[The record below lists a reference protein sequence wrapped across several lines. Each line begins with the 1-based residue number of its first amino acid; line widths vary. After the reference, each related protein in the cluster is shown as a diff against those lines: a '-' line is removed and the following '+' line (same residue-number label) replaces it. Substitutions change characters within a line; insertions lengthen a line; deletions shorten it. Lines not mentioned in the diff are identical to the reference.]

1 MSDPVTNV
9 EIEDVLSSIRR
20 LVSEDA
26 RAGRSRTE
34 ARQAPPERLV
44 LTPSLRVHDGQG
56 AAPGAGDAPG
66 QGAPEA
72 AGPQPALPR
81 AERLEPIL
89 LTNPAE
95 APPEAAAPA
104 SVPEED
110 EEAPFI
116 AVEDERESAA
126 PVPLYPKARAL
137 PEAEA
142 RVRAMLRS
150 EAAERSGMEATEG
163 RETPDPAA
171 PEEPTAEPASQP
183 AGEDAAV
190 PQRAE
195 DSPSAPDTAEAEAAP
210 SAPSGAS
217 PSDAAAEP
225 APVGAQPRNRPGT
238 SGALA
243 RLVGEEVARAFV
255 EEITPAQDRAETG
268 RAAPAAAPE
277 AQGLDAGAQDTLTD
291 LAEIPA
297 RAPQE
302 ARAGEADA
310 DSPEGSERLEARSD
324 PAAQAEDQAEPQARA
339 GAEPAPEWLT
349 NAVARVAPM
358 TARPAPA
365 ATLDSKIAALEAL
378 VSRQRAAAPASD
390 RATFI
395 SRRREAEPAVS
406 AAAEP
411 EAPQPEATPAL
422 LADIDAALP
431 SGPAEPA
438 EDREAG
444 VIEAGAT
451 EPRATD
457 GDATEAGAAPEDDV
471 ATLWLSDDEE
481 AEAPAQRFDAA
492 RARREIEA
500 ESAALDLY
508 EAEDAEA
515 LDGDTGAEA
524 ARALTQSGYGALSE
538 RTEALEID
546 EALLRQMVSD
556 IVRQELQGVLGE
568 RITRNVRKLVRREIH
583 RVVMSQEFD

>member
-104 SVPEED
+104 AVPEED

-150 EAAERSGMEATEG
+150 EAAERSGTEATEG

-171 PEEPTAEPASQP
+171 PEEPAAEPASLP
-183 AGEDAAV
+183 AGEDAAA

-195 DSPSAPDTAEAEAAP
+195 DSGSGSEMAEAEAVP
-210 SAPSGAS
+210 SAPSGAI
-217 PSDAAAEP
+217 PSDTAAEP
-225 APVGAQPRNRPGT
+225 APVGAQPRTRPGT

-255 EEITPAQDRAETG
+255 EEITPAQDRASAG
-268 RAAPAAAPE
+268 SAAPAEAPE
-277 AQGLDAGAQDTLTD
+277 AQGLDADPQDGAAPQAGTD
-291 LAEIPA
+291 GADAQAGADGADAREDIAPPA
-297 RAPQE
+297 RA
-302 ARAGEADA
+302 
-310 DSPEGSERLEARSD
+310 
-324 PAAQAEDQAEPQARA
+324 EP
-339 GAEPAPEWLT
+339 EPAPEWLT

-395 SRRREAEPAVS
+395 SRRREAEPAAS

-411 EAPQPEATPAL
+411 EAPQPEATPPL
-422 LADIDAALP
+422 LADVDAALP

-444 VIEAGAT
+444 VIEA
-451 EPRATD
+451 R
-457 GDATEAGAAPEDDV
+457 ATEADVTEAGTAPEDDV

-524 ARALTQSGYGALSE
+524 ARALTQPAYGALSE
-538 RTEALEID
+538 RSEALEID